1 LSTQLFSAIVRA
13 IHNGDPSGAL
23 GAVKTNPMI
32 GKCLENKPL
41 MEGRETILRRIY
53 LNAKVGGHGN
63 VADWQLLWDQL
74 VPHTI
79 GLDTPGVDGDNMLM
93 MAANWLDNHA
103 VKLLL
108 ESGVNI
114 NFQRKHDG
122 QTALM
127 LAISAVASHQENI
140 NLMLDAG
147 SDLLLRNIAGE
158 RAVDVLARIGEN
170 SSKRYPKDETP
181 LARMTALT
189 QAQEMEQDTA
199 RPGERQAPRI
209 RL

>member
-1 LSTQLFSAIVRA
+1 
-13 IHNGDPSGAL
+13 
-23 GAVKTNPMI
+23 
-32 GKCLENKPL
+32 
-41 MEGRETILRRIY
+41 
-53 LNAKVGGHGN
+53 
-63 VADWQLLWDQL
+63 
-74 VPHTI
+74 
-79 GLDTPGVDGDNMLM
+79 LM

-181 LARMTALT
+181 LARMT
-189 QAQEMEQDTA
+189 DTA